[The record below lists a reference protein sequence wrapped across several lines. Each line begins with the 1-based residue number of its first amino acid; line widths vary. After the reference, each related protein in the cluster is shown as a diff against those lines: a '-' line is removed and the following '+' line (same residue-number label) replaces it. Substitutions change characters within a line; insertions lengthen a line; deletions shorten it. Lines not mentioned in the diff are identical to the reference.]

1 MSGNAITDVP
11 GISVGHYTDL
21 LRPSP
26 GFKREDQSRAQN
38 TTIGVV
44 ATNARLGKEQANK
57 LASMAQDGV
66 ALSVRPAHMMGDGDT
81 MFAVATGHLDGE
93 TGIDRLCAAT
103 VVATSQAIVSGV
115 RSAAGLG
122 GIPGVTE
129 LTEDGGD

>member
-1 MSGNAITDVP
+1 VP
-11 GISVGHYTDL
+11 GTSVGHYTYL
-21 LRPSP
+21 LRPTP

-44 ATNARLGKEQANK
+44 ATNARLSKEQANK

-66 ALSVRPAHMMGDGDT
+66 ALSARPAHMMGDGDM
-81 MFAVATGHLDGE
+81 MFAVATGVHDGE
-93 TGIDRLCAAT
+93 TGIDRLC
-103 VVATSQAIVSGV
+103 ATSQAIVSGV

-129 LTEDGGD
+129 LTGDGGD